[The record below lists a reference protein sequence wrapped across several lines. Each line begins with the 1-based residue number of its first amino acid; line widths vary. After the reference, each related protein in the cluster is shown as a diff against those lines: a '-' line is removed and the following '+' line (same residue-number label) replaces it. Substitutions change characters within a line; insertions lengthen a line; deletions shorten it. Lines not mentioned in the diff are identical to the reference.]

1 MSAHLQLGLP
11 PALRPQAAALY
22 WQAFG
27 PKLGRVMGPEA
38 KALAYLTRIIR
49 EDHAIV
55 ALDGDQL
62 LGLAGFRTPQGS
74 FAVGE
79 PIDLAAIYGL
89 WGGIWRGELMRRLS
103 NEVDNENFLLDGLCV
118 REGNRSQGLGRALM
132 GAIAAEARLR
142 GYPGVRLDVVAEN
155 TRARALYARLGYV
168 ETKSQS
174 IGWLRPFF
182 GFAAAITMVRKL

>member
-11 PALRPQAAALY
+11 PALRPQAAHLY

-27 PKLGRVMGPEA
+27 SKLGRVMGPEPR
-38 KALAYLTRIIR
+38 ALAYLTRIIR
-49 EDHAIV
+49 EDHVIV
-55 ALDGDQL
+55 ALDGDRL

-79 PIDLAAIYGL
+79 PSDLTAIYGL
-89 WGGIWRGELMRRLS
+89 WGGIWRGELMRHLS

-118 REGNRSQGLGRALM
+118 RDTNRGQGLGRALM
-132 GAIAAEARLR
+132 AAVAAEARLR
-142 GYPGVRLDVVAEN
+142 GYPGVRLDVVQEN
-155 TRARALYARLGYV
+155 TRARALYQRLGYV
-168 ETKSQS
+168 ETKRQS

-182 GFAAAITMVRKL
+182 GFAAAVTMVRKL

>member
-27 PKLGRVMGPEA
+27 GKLGRVMGPETR
-38 KALAYLTRIIR
+38 ALAYLERVIR
-49 EDHAIV
+49 EDHVIV
-55 ALDGDQL
+55 ALEGDRL
-62 LGLAGFRTPQGS
+62 LGFAGFRTPEGS

-79 PIDLAAIYGL
+79 EADLVAIYGR
-89 WGGIWRGELMRRLS
+89 WGGAWRGALMRHLS
-103 NEVDNENFLLDGLCV
+103 SEVDNVNFLLDGLCV
-118 REGNRSQGLGRALM
+118 AQGHRSQGLGRALM

-142 GYPGVRLDVVAEN
+142 GYPGVRLDVVREN
-155 TRARALYARLGYV
+155 TRARALYARLGYH
-168 ETKSQS
+168 ETKTQG

-182 GFAAAITMVRKL
+182 GFSAAVTMVRQL